1 MHSNVPCRSCGG
13 VIPPARR
20 SSAVYCSTPCG
31 NRSRSAVYAARNPQ
45 KIKESRERQLSK
57 TERRIHAR
65 LKSRA
70 KKDGIPFNL
79 DVSDIIVPPVCPI
92 LGTPLVDRTGLKAG
106 GNYNTRSEEHTS
118 EIQSLMRISYVVFCL
133 TQKRLHNNTSIIPQT
148 HKYTLY
154 TLHSFSQY
162 NTQPIIHTDKHNI
175 FK

>member
-1 MHSNVPCRSCGG
+1 MFFFFLMIRRPPRSTRTDTLFPDTTLFRSPDRLQREAPGIPTTMHSNVPCRSCGG

-65 LKSRA
+65 RKSRA

-79 DVSDIIVPPVCPI
+79 DVTDIIVP
-92 LGTPLVDRTGLKAG
+92 
-106 GNYNTRSEEHTS
+106 
-118 EIQSLMRISYVVFCL
+118 
-133 TQKRLHNNTSIIPQT
+133 QT
-148 HKYTLY
+148 
-154 TLHSFSQY
+154 
-162 NTQPIIHTDKHNI
+162 
-175 FK
+175 

>member
-70 KKDGIPFNL
+70 KKDGIPSNL

-106 GNYNTRSEEHTS
+106 GNYNTPSIDRKDPTLGYVKGN
-118 EIQSLMRISYVVFCL
+118 IGVISRRANLLKNNITIDEVR
-133 TQKRLHNNTSIIPQT
+133 RLLA
-148 HKYTLY
+148 YMEA
-154 TLHSFSQY
+154 HSGQ
-162 NTQPIIHTDKHNI
+162 
-175 FK
+175 

>member
-65 LKSRA
+65 LHRRA
-70 KKDGIPFNL
+70 NKD
-79 DVSDIIVPPVCPI
+79 
-92 LGTPLVDRTGLKAG
+92 
-106 GNYNTRSEEHTS
+106 RSEEHTH
-118 EIQSLMRISYVVFCL
+118 ELQSLIRISNAVFCL
-133 TQKRLHNNTSIIPQT
+133 TKIPHYTS
-148 HKYTLY
+148 
-154 TLHSFSQY
+154 
-162 NTQPIIHTDKHNI
+162 
-175 FK
+175 